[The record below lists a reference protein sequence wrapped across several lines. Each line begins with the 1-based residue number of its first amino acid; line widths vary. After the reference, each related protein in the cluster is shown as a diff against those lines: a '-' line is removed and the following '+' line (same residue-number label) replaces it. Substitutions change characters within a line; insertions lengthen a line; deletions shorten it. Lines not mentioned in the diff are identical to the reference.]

1 MSKSPKI
8 IFTVTNDLVHDQRM
22 IRICSTL
29 TEVGYSIQ
37 LVGRK
42 QRTSSDISVQ
52 SFQQTRM
59 SLLFESG
66 KLFYIEYNLRLLLYL
81 LFQRFDAICS
91 IDLDSAVPGILICK
105 WRGKTHFFDA
115 HELFPHVPEVE
126 RRPGIQQ
133 VWKAVEKWVF
143 AKTHVAYTV
152 GNALADYF
160 QNNYNKP
167 VAVVRNMPLPRQNK
181 LDFWPTSLPVSLR
194 DKPFLL
200 YQGALNEGRGL
211 EVLIDAMPEISI
223 PLVLVGNGDI
233 AELLKKRCSDLN
245 LNTVYF
251 AGFVIPQHLPAITQY
266 AWLGIN
272 VSENVGLSYYLSL
285 NNKFFD
291 YVQDQLPSIINP
303 FPEYL
308 HLLTQYQVG
317 LTCEA
322 NPQQIIETIK
332 QLQENP
338 ALYTQMKNNCIEAG
352 KVWNWQFEKQQLINL
367 YQTHLPFK

>member
-1 MSKSPKI
+1 MSKSKKI

-29 TEVGYSIQ
+29 AESGYTVQ

-42 QRTSSDISVQ
+42 QRKSAAISVQ
-52 SFQQTRM
+52 SFQQIRM
-59 SLLFESG
+59 TLLFESG
-66 KLFYIEYNLRLLLYL
+66 KLFYIEYNLRLLFHLF
-81 LFQRFDAICS
+81 FQRFDAICS
-91 IDLDSAVPGILICK
+91 IDLDTAVPGILVCK

-126 RRPGIQQ
+126 RRPGVQK
-133 VWKAVEKWVF
+133 VWKIVEKWVF

-160 QNNYNKP
+160 QKTYNKQ
-167 VAVVRNMPLPRQNK
+167 VAVIRNMPLPRQNHIDYWPET
-181 LDFWPTSLPVSLR
+181 LPTSLKSQ
-194 DKPFLL
+194 PFLL

-211 EVLIDAMPEISI
+211 EVLINAMPQISI

-233 AELLKKRCSDLN
+233 AKSLKQRCLDLK
-245 LNTVYF
+245 LESVYF
-251 AGFVIPQHLPAITQY
+251 AGYVLPHHLPAITQF

-308 HLLTQYQVG
+308 HLLTEFQVG
-317 LTCEA
+317 ITCEA
-322 NPQQIIETIK
+322 NSQQIIDTIT
-332 QLQENP
+332 QIQENSG
-338 ALYTQMKNNCIEAG
+338 L
-352 KVWNWQFEKQQLINL
+352 
-367 YQTHLPFK
+367 